1 MADPAVIS
9 ASKRPLTFYDLEEK
23 HKRKKQ
29 KKMIGGVASVN
40 KDLLARDT

>member
-23 HKRKKQ
+23 HKRKKR
-29 KKMIGGVASVN
+29 KKMIGVASVN